1 MANPAVAGFSYT
13 PGSGT
18 AGSFTIDPTVA
29 AFSGLGS
36 GGSVDVLVSFTVTDP
51 DLGADTGTLSY
62 TVVGA
67 AGPYDEVAF
76 DHRGPEVPA
85 PRCAERVVDPG
96 AAEALVALVGSTT
109 LTSAMAGFDLAAL
122 EVPAV
127 AAGRGVALAIA
138 IDDSSATSTVR
149 DGSVATASATGASTA
164 TAYAGAASSALATA
178 AAESTSGAVARD
190 DSIAVSGSTGESD
203 ALSFAQQSS
212 LAGADAVGASSSI
225 ASADGDSVASAQSDG
240 ASTASGA
247 ASDGSAVEA
256 TSDTSS
262 VASAE
267 GAGSSSSTASAFES
281 SAASSSADGDSSA
294 TSFAHTGGS
303 ADATSADGSLANSV
317 AIDTAS
323 STTVAS
329 DASDALSLAQDLS
342 NSTALAERTSSAS
355 AGSDADSLARSIA
368 KDGSTSVS
376 DAATSSSVLSQA
388 SLSSVS
394 LAEADTGA
402 DATAGVCR
410 DRVAWAVGEEG
421 STTSAQVPQDVTW
434 PELTDEAPD
443 TAGIRL
449 PESLATPSG
458 VVTYLP
464 FDVVGAGGAIDEVVL
479 RGFPAG
485 TTLSAGTPTGSNEW
499 SFAGVP
505 PSDLTFTLP
514 TGWTGAFLLDVAVNT
529 GGDDVAFAVAP
540 TEVVVG
546 GDTTRRGDG
555 QAIEEVTTA
564 ATVRK
569 AQLADRAQAAITEVL
584 ESGAPAPTG
593 ASGASAP
600 GEATSNLFTCGPEAD
615 PVDLPVE
622 VARYVPITPCRVVD
636 TRRPGAG
643 GAFGNREIRDYVVR
657 GTGGAFA
664 QQGGTAGGCGIPDE
678 ALGVEASIT
687 AVDPADSGFFR
698 TWPSGESM
706 PNATFMNFARN
717 QDTTNTGAITFGDES
732 TDIRARNFGGSAQY
746 VIDVQGY
753 YVLPGALAPAVG
765 SDAVEANGGAFPAG
779 AAYVPLTPCRVV
791 DTRQP
796 GAGGQFADREIRDY
810 QVAGT
815 GGGFAA
821 QGGNAGGCGIPDG
834 AVGVEASITAVDPAD
849 SGFFRAWP
857 SGQSMPNATFMNFA
871 RGEDITNT
879 GSVTLATTE
888 GNDHLRV
895 RNFGGSAQYVIDVQ
909 GYYVIPETMDPED
922 LAGVELTGYVPM
934 TPCRAVDTRQPGA
947 GGRFANREIR
957 DYLIAG
963 TGSAFAGQGGKAG
976 GCGVPDGALGV
987 EASITA
993 VDPADSGFFRAWPSG
1008 QSMPNAT
1015 FMNFARGEDLT
1026 NTGSLTIATA
1036 GPDDLRAR
1044 NFGGTAQY
1052 VIDLQGYYLPL
1063 PPSS

>member
-1 MANPAVAGFSYT
+1 MPAAAVAPVAADVSLPDVPVGTVVEASAVDVVSSFATDADGGLTAASLSFDSATIESAPVANPAVAGFTYS
-13 PGSGT
+13 PGSGA

-36 GGSVDVLVSFTVTDP
+36 GGSADVVVSFTVTDP
-51 DLGADTGTLSY
+51 DLGTDTGTLSY
-62 TVVGA
+62 TVVGD

-76 DHRGPEVPA
+76 DHRGPEVPGA
-85 PRCAERVVDPG
+85 EVLAERVVDPG

-281 SAASSSADGDSSA
+281 SAASSSSEDTSTA

-303 ADATSADGSLANSV
+303 ADATSADGSIANSV

-342 NSTALAERTSSAS
+342 NSTALAERGSSAS

-368 KDGSTSVS
+368 KDGSTSVG

-394 LAEADTGA
+394 FAEADTGA

-514 TGWTGAFLLDVAVNT
+514 TGWTGTFLLDVEVGT
-529 GGDDVAFAVAP
+529 GGGGRVAFAVAP

-546 GDTTRRGDG
+546 GDTTRRGEG
-555 QAIEEVTTA
+555 QAIQEVTAA

-569 AQLADRAQAAITEVL
+569 AQLADRAMAAVDAVIS
-584 ESGAPAPTG
+584 SGAPVPTE
-593 ASGASAP
+593 ANGASAP
-600 GEATSNLFTCGPEAD
+600 GEAILSLFTCGPEGES
-615 PVDLPVE
+615 VDLPVE

-657 GTGGAFA
+657 GTGSAFA
-664 QQGGTAGGCGIPDE
+664 QQGGNAGGCGIPDE

-717 QDTTNTGAITFGDES
+717 QDTTNTGAITFGDEA

-753 YVLPGALAPAVG
+753 YVLPGALAPSGAQPAFD
-765 SDAVEANGGAFPAG
+765 DAKVEANGGAFPAG
-779 AAYVPLTPCRVV
+779 AAYVPLT
-791 DTRQP
+791 
-796 GAGGQFADREIRDY
+796 
-810 QVAGT
+810 
-815 GGGFAA
+815 
-821 QGGNAGGCGIPDG
+821 
-834 AVGVEASITAVDPAD
+834 
-849 SGFFRAWP
+849 
-857 SGQSMPNATFMNFA
+857 
-871 RGEDITNT
+871 
-879 GSVTLATTE
+879 
-888 GNDHLRV
+888 
-895 RNFGGSAQYVIDVQ
+895 
-909 GYYVIPETMDPED
+909 
-922 LAGVELTGYVPM
+922 
-934 TPCRAVDTRQPGA
+934 
-947 GGRFANREIR
+947 
-957 DYLIAG
+957 
-963 TGSAFAGQGGKAG
+963 
-976 GCGVPDGALGV
+976 
-987 EASITA
+987 
-993 VDPADSGFFRAWPSG
+993 
-1008 QSMPNAT
+1008 
-1015 FMNFARGEDLT
+1015 
-1026 NTGSLTIATA
+1026 
-1036 GPDDLRAR
+1036 
-1044 NFGGTAQY
+1044 
-1052 VIDLQGYYLPL
+1052 
-1063 PPSS
+1063 

>member
-1 MANPAVAGFSYT
+1 M
-13 PGSGT
+13 
-18 AGSFTIDPTVA
+18 
-29 AFSGLGS
+29 
-36 GGSVDVLVSFTVTDP
+36 
-51 DLGADTGTLSY
+51 
-62 TVVGA
+62 
-67 AGPYDEVAF
+67 
-76 DHRGPEVPA
+76 
-85 PRCAERVVDPG
+85 
-96 AAEALVALVGSTT
+96 
-109 LTSAMAGFDLAAL
+109 
-122 EVPAV
+122 
-127 AAGRGVALAIA
+127 A
-138 IDDSSATSTVR
+138 IDS
-149 DGSVATASATGASTA
+149 
-164 TAYAGAASSALATA
+164 
-178 AAESTSGAVARD
+178 
-190 DSIAVSGSTGESD
+190 
-203 ALSFAQQSS
+203 
-212 LAGADAVGASSSI
+212 
-225 ASADGDSVASAQSDG
+225 
-240 ASTASGA
+240 
-247 ASDGSAVEA
+247 
-256 TSDTSS
+256 
-262 VASAE
+262 
-267 GAGSSSSTASAFES
+267 
-281 SAASSSADGDSSA
+281 
-294 TSFAHTGGS
+294 
-303 ADATSADGSLANSV
+303 
-317 AIDTAS
+317 AS
-323 STTVAS
+323 STTNAS
-329 DASDALSLAQDLS
+329 DASDALSLAEDVS
-342 NSTALAERTSSAS
+342 NSTAIAEHTSSAN
-355 AGSDADSLARSIA
+355 AGADAEAISRSTA
-368 KDGSTSVS
+368 KDRSTSVA
-376 DAATSSSVLSQA
+376 DAAGSTGSALSEA
-388 SLSSVS
+388 EVSSVS
-394 LAEADTGA
+394 LAQAATGA

-410 DRVAWAVGEEG
+410 ERVAWAVGEEG
-421 STTSAQVPQDVTW
+421 ASTSAQVPQDLER
-434 PELTDEAPD
+434 PEITDDGPS

-449 PESLATPSG
+449 PETLATPVG

-485 TTLSAGTPTGSNEW
+485 TTFSAGAPTVSDGW
-499 SFAGVP
+499 RFTGVP
-505 PSDLTFTLP
+505 PADLTFTLP
-514 TGWTGAFLLDVAVNT
+514 SNWTGTFLLDVEVDT
-529 GGDDVAFAVAP
+529 SDGGRLAFAVAP

-546 GDTTRRGDG
+546 GDATRRGDG
-555 QAIEEVTTA
+555 QAIAEVTAA
-564 ATVRK
+564 ATVEK
-569 AQLADRAQAAITEVL
+569 ARLADRAMNAITEVIS
-584 ESGAPAPTG
+584 SGAPVPQL
-593 ASGASAP
+593 
-600 GEATSNLFTCGPEAD
+600 ATSTPAGKTSAEVTTNAFTCGPEGD

-643 GAFGNREIRDYVVR
+643 GAFANREIRDYVVR
-657 GTGGAFA
+657 GSGSTIA
-664 QQGGTAGGCGIPDE
+664 QQGGNAGGCGIPDE

-706 PNATFMNFARN
+706 PNATFMNFARG

-753 YVLPGALAPAVG
+753 YVLPGASPAPAVQTN
-765 SDAVEANGGAFPAG
+765 DGGPVG

-796 GAGGQFADREIRDY
+796 GAGGALGNREIRDY
-810 QVAGT
+810 QVAGS
-815 GGGFAA
+815 GGGFAS

-857 SGQSMPNATFMNFA
+857 SGESMPNATFMNFA

-888 GNDHLRV
+888 GDDHLRV

-922 LAGVELTGYVPM
+922 LDGVELTGYVPM

-963 TGSAFAGQGGKAG
+963 GGSAFASQGGKAG

-1026 NTGSLTIATA
+1026 NTGSLTIATT

-1063 PPSS
+1063 PEL